1 MDHIHP
7 QFERLIIE
15 NAKLKASLKA
25 ADYERQKMLELIQN
39 LLAEMNGAS
48 EINEDKPSYHTDN
61 NRMRDPNNH
70 TQPSYRLK
78 R

>member
-1 MDHIHP
+1 MHLE
-7 QFERLIIE
+7 FERLIIE

-39 LLAEMNGAS
+39 LLADMNGAS
-48 EINEDKPSYHTDN
+48 AINEDKPSYHTDN
-61 NRMRDPNNH
+61 NRMRNPNNH
-70 TQPSYRLK
+70 TQPSYGLK